1 MSSKQRGLAYDLSLF
16 EPEPSRM
23 PGNKNDKAASGA
35 LKANVVRLDTGRL
48 ETPKKK
54 ELNFPRMIAVGL
66 IVSIAATVGIF
77 VLRNNVVINELNEQI
92 HEANLVL
99 ENQENLA
106 AQYQL
111 KIDRKL
117 TDEFV
122 QEYAETKLGM
132 TKANASQKEF
142 VPLTNGDKG
151 NVIRGDGKESFLSRL
166 GKAFH
171 I

>member
-1 MSSKQRGLAYDLSLF
+1 MSSKQSGLAYDLSLF
-16 EPEPSRM
+16 EPEPSMR
-23 PGNKNDKAASGA
+23 PGHKNDKNTVEAA
-35 LKANVVRLDTGRL
+35 KANVVRLDTDRL

-66 IVSIAATVGIF
+66 IVTIAATVGIV

-92 HEANLVL
+92 HEANMVL
-99 ENQENLA
+99 ENQENLE

-111 KIDRKL
+111 RIDRKL
-117 TDEFV
+117 TDDFV
-122 QEYAETKLGM
+122 QQYAETKLGM

-142 VPLTNGDKG
+142 VSLTDGDKG
-151 NVIRGDGKESFLSRL
+151 EVVRGDGKESFFSRL
-166 GKAFH
+166 ARAFH